1 MTDVIQ
7 LHETELLPD
16 RPFTDPRSTLR
27 DLAAMEFTLNLLRGV
42 MGQPQYLTMDRRHQ
56 QIFWGN
62 PEQQQ
67 HRLIV
72 NDAPQLLSRDHF
84 VLVGFFGNRRRD
96 EIAAAQPIDAT
107 DARLV
112 EELSHHQGLLTYCTC
127 CFPDGTYG
135 NTILFADEEAKLH
148 WATSLVHRI
157 AVDTISPNYY
167 HHIRLHSGVL
177 SAPLLF
183 AQPGVLHV
191 TKYYDF
197 AQLPVWRAVRPLT
210 RLSVEA
216 IYHGL
221 YEYGWQLTTS

>member
-16 RPFTDPRSTLR
+16 RPFTNPHSTLR

-84 VLVGFFGNRRRD
+84 VLVGFFWQSPPRRYRRGPTHRRHGC
-96 EIAAAQPIDAT
+96 ALGGRVKPSPGLAHLLHLLLPRWHLWQ
-107 DARLV
+107 
-112 EELSHHQGLLTYCTC
+112 HH
-127 CFPDGTYG
+127 
-135 NTILFADEEAKLH
+135 
-148 WATSLVHRI
+148 
-157 AVDTISPNYY
+157 
-167 HHIRLHSGVL
+167 
-177 SAPLLF
+177 PLC
-183 AQPGVLHV
+183 
-191 TKYYDF
+191 
-197 AQLPVWRAVRPLT
+197 R
-210 RLSVEA
+210 
-216 IYHGL
+216 
-221 YEYGWQLTTS
+221 